1 MSGDCKQT
9 SGKLGGHS
17 CDSNPASQNQRTL
30 ADWVNDYLGDFG
42 TYYQDQAQWWGDR
55 TLTWDAALERAWLS
69 RFADGKKHRHQ
80 YRVPSNKLAEGL
92 NVSRHDGKQAQQF
105 KTFAELHDWVESV
118 TCRVKGLGETTA
130 YDVAQ
135 RLGMWL
141 NLAPDLVYLH
151 AGTAK
156 GAALFKITGKTSFLS
171 FFPVEIQKIGASHAE
186 NFLCIYKDNLK
197 SLFK

>member
-1 MSGDCKQT
+1 MSGNCKQT
-9 SGKLGGHS
+9 SGKLCGHPR
-17 CDSNPASQNQRTL
+17 DSNTTRQNQLTL
-30 ADWVNDYLGDFG
+30 ADWVNDYLGRFG
-42 TYYQDQAQWWGDR
+42 TCYLAQTQWWGDR

-69 RFADGKKHRHQ
+69 RFADGKMHPHQ
-80 YRVPSNKLAEGL
+80 RRVSSKLAEGL
-92 NVSRHDGKQAQQF
+92 HISRQDCHQAQQF
-105 KTFAELHDWVESV
+105 KTFAELHHWIESV
-118 TCRVKGLGETTA
+118 TARVKGLGETTA

-156 GAALFKITGKTSFLS
+156 GAAVFNITGKTAFLS
-171 FFPVEIQKIGASHAE
+171 AFPPEIQKLGATHAE

-197 SLFK
+197 SLSK